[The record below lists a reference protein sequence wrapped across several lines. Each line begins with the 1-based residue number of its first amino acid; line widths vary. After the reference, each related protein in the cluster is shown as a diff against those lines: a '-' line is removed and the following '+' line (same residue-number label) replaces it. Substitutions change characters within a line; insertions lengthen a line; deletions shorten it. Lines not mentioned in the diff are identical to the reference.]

1 MKKKKLRIG
10 KLVITDLKRF
20 IISMSIFILII
31 VFICILISKITLN
44 SDLKNKSVSEIN
56 PQKNYSKILEI
67 YNKDGMKE
75 KFIKDYNEVQNAVG
89 MYIMNNSTIQ
99 NDSFSNIILQ
109 LNSEFRKDKWDENI
123 INKPSDWNGT
133 WSVDENGIVKFKFS
147 SSKIEP
153 KYIDDEEIAKKVI
166 KN

>member
-1 MKKKKLRIG
+1 MKRKKLRIG

-44 SDLKNKSVSEIN
+44 SDLKNKSISEIN
-56 PQKNYSKILEI
+56 SQKNYSKILEI

-89 MYIMNNSTIQ
+89 MYIMNNSTIE

>member
-20 IISMSIFILII
+20 LISMSVFVLII
-31 VFICILISKITLN
+31 ASICILISKITL
-44 SDLKNKSVSEIN
+44 DGDFKDKNISEIN
-56 PQKNYSKILEI
+56 SQKNYSKILEI
-67 YNKDGMKE
+67 YNKDGMKD
-75 KFIKDYNEVQNAVG
+75 KFIRDYNEVQNAVG
-89 MYIMNNSTIQ
+89 MYIMNNSTIE
-99 NDSFSNIILQ
+99 NDSFSNIVSK
-109 LNSEFRKDKWDENI
+109 LNSEFKKAKWDENI
-123 INKPSDWNGT
+123 VCKPSDWNGT

-153 KYIDDEEIAKKVI
+153 KYIDDEEIIKKVI

>member
-44 SDLKNKSVSEIN
+44 SDLKNKSISEIN
-56 PQKNYSKILEI
+56 SQKNYSKILEI

-89 MYIMNNSTIQ
+89 MYIMNNSTIE